1 MKCANCQRQVNWEL
15 GIGIGIIG
23 NGTQNDSSGNGKGLK
38 INETTKNK
46 ENVNWGKKDECEVFN
61 IHIGT

>member
-1 MKCANCQRQVNWEL
+1 VNWEL